1 MDTDPDGTPAE
12 PLDSGRRWSLLLD
25 LLADRGRLS
34 VSEVVEEL
42 GVSEATVRRDF
53 TALARQQLANR
64 VHGGVVAT
72 SVAYELPGRYRASRE
87 EGPKERIGAAAAAL
101 VPPGAVI
108 GINGGRTSTAAAR
121 SLGARPDLAQYGEYP
136 ALTVVTSAVNIA
148 AELVLRPHIR
158 TIVLGGAVKPQSY
171 ELTGPLAAL
180 VLEELW
186 IETLLLGVNG
196 IADTGVSCHQ
206 EGEAGI
212 SSLMVRRSDRVIVI
226 ADSSKLG
233 RRTFARICPLDK
245 VDVLVTDSDADPA
258 AVEQFRDAGIEVHL
272 A

>member
-1 MDTDPDGTPAE
+1 VVADAEGVPAE

-34 VSEVVEEL
+34 VSEVVEAL

-53 TALARQQLANR
+53 TALARKQFASR
-64 VHGGVVAT
+64 VHGGVLAT
-72 SVAYELPGRYRASRE
+72 SVAYELPGRYRASLE
-87 EGPKERIGAAAAAL
+87 KGPRERIGALAATL

-108 GINGGRTSTAAAR
+108 GINGGRTSTATAR
-121 SLGARPDLAQYGEYP
+121 SLGARPDLAQSAHHP
-136 ALTVVTSAVNIA
+136 ALTVVTGAVNIA

-186 IETLLLGVNG
+186 MEILLLGVNG
-196 IADTGVSCHQ
+196 IADTGVSCPD

-212 SSLMVRRSDRVIVI
+212 NSLMVRRSDRVIVI
-226 ADSSKLG
+226 ADSSKIG
-233 RRTFARICPLDK
+233 RRAFARICPLER
-245 VDVLVTDSDADPA
+245 VNVLVTDSEADPA